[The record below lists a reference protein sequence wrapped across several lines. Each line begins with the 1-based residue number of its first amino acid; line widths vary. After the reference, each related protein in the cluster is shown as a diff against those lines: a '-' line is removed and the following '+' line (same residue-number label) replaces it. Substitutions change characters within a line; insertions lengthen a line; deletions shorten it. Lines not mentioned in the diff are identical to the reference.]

1 MFVRKGACSSC
12 FSGTTRRQ
20 LTMEDGPIEGP
31 GAGLQKRLVYN
42 RLLPYSDQIDDEAA
56 KLLAEIKTN
65 LARSVMLREVKP
77 ATVSWTGHLNNYLK
91 LYGYHFSKKDHVEL
105 VHLLLAL
112 IVIPDLELGII
123 QKLAHTLGLLL
134 KKRELLSREDLSI
147 EWRPLYELYERLLYS
162 PYEHLGMLLLPV
174 NLETNIKQLV
184 RFCRTYFTVE
194 STQEMLDEWEPLMCP
209 FDVTMHKAMAY
220 FELFLPTML
229 PPEQHDRGFKL
240 WFDKFIGLW
249 ENSHNSPVW
258 ENNLVWLFAR
268 LAQNNIGYINWDPY
282 IPTMFTRLLRSFNL
296 PAASGKVQVNR
307 HSNSY
312 DSTPVVNWIASLLGG
327 NSSCQT
333 YVSHLFKAIES
344 FYHPSNNGRWVTKLQ
359 RVLYKLPAE
368 VVRRLHKERYRP
380 PTWEP
385 IPPESHRLTDAEV
398 TSFVESVQPVV
409 LLSMFSKGGSS
420 GAAVALQDLALLR
433 PELVIPP
440 VIERL
445 YSSLETLTEPHRL
458 TAAMHC
464 VLAVARSLVQGGRFF
479 PEGPSHVVPL
489 LNSCLPGIDPNDIRK
504 CIVTFQFI
512 STFATLVPLVD
523 CSKAVSIRTDLTEI
537 EQDVCLATAGFED
550 FVLQLM
556 ERCFS
561 LIENSSLENPTR
573 LDRDTDKM
581 NTEENILEVG
591 LSSTFSSILTQCSP
605 NIFQAALQKLHS
617 FVSNRILETRVSGRY
632 VANLCRC
639 MARVNPNLALAT
651 FVPHFTKLVLALT
664 GSEEVATEEL
674 LDDELLFDLL
684 LLSEMVRCNGKELL
698 PHLPSLRD
706 VLHRTLHLSSRRGY
720 LLASSLLRNILRA
733 CSLVFPLDYRMT
745 AIPWEQCLDFANYL
759 PIREWGRAGDLD
771 HLDIKWHVPTSEE
784 LACVQD
790 LLETFLQPE
799 LQALLAWSRGERT
812 LSREE
817 VQRSLNLV
825 LDCILGAGLVL
836 PLWPGEPI
844 NLLASK
850 VPAHFEY
857 KVYLGIQSVD
867 FKSGENVRQ
876 VIATIM
882 RKVLDHTLETHE
894 DDIKSLC
901 LIIKIYHEL
910 MFFWGIPKDDFD
922 TRWKGFNIVKKGLE
936 NRLARHKQHIR
947 ALLVDRAQLQQ
958 EMRVLSRHLS
968 YFTELH
974 QDLMFDLSRLAT
986 SHYSEVRIQAQEVL
1000 GNCVHSYPGSHTLLL
1015 KGLLQ
1020 LLTPE
1025 RTEVT
1030 HEQFKGALY
1039 TLLGKKQR
1047 TMLVLC
1053 DWPFLGSLWPA
1064 LVGARHS
1071 EKPSII
1077 WLLEHILETLQ
1088 KHLETIQ
1095 LALKVPAS
1103 CLECAQKL
1111 ALAASAEEMSAAV
1124 EAEEQCN
1131 NSAKKEYENLVC
1143 KLVTQVE
1150 SGSLHW
1156 RHYHMALV
1164 MVKLLIRNDVPLPGP
1179 AVHMLVN
1186 HLVHDTL
1193 NVRKVAILGVGTVL
1207 KQLKKKHVKQE
1218 LAEIDQESIELSPTL
1233 TTLVERVGGKRPANL
1248 WLQYNSALRPDT
1260 REQWQKHHFVHKT
1273 HIGFY
1278 RLPQP
1283 FLVYAPEDQQ
1293 PSLDC
1298 TIEEMMPSEAD
1309 IFKAFTSETFVEQLS
1324 KYLSLEERKGHD
1336 RFDAKRFYMFKGLFR
1351 NYGSALLPL
1360 FEKVLLTKIASNQE
1374 SHQRCAL
1381 EILAGLMRGS
1391 KHWGFDKMQ
1400 ELRAVVEPVLRLG
1413 MTAIMPETLPDWG
1426 TCMATISESRD
1437 PNKYHW
1443 FFELLLAEPAKSEE
1457 GSFLQSSRLY
1467 VQLGGL
1473 AQQEWRVCELLEDLL
1488 ERLKP
1493 RLTHSYQNVR
1503 DKIGGLLCNIFLYD
1517 VQLPMFQASLTLVP
1531 RRLRFM
1537 DYVMSVLAPL
1547 TDAASDEPPSNSSTT
1562 NNHRN
1567 DLACHDG
1574 QVTSERKAASRLLQT
1589 VCKWI
1594 LASVS
1599 QSPSAAPPEIFRVV
1613 PVLCQMQSDQTDE
1626 ELQKDCAVALAL
1638 LGNALLPP
1646 ESIRAALATIGE
1658 VIKSPHWHSRAA
1670 SCNLLQFLVF
1680 TNLFTMQSCSE
1691 WRDTV
1696 IGHTLALLKDERL
1709 EVRETASETLGGLLH
1724 CEFLKVTDGLLAVFK
1739 AQCMHKKRTKRA
1751 RSGARTPLEPCD
1763 LIERHAGIL
1772 GLCACVN
1779 AFPYDVPPFMPEV
1792 LVLLGDHL
1800 NEPPPIPATIKKTL
1814 SNFRRTHHDNWRD
1827 HKVKF
1832 TDDQLAVITDLLVSP
1847 SYYA

>member
-1 MFVRKGACSSC
+1 MD
-12 FSGTTRRQ
+12 
-20 LTMEDGPIEGP
+20 DGPVEGP
-31 GAGLQKRLVYN
+31 GRGLQRPLIYN
-42 RLLPYSDQIDDEAA
+42 RLLPYSDHIDDEAA
-56 KLLAEIKTN
+56 KMLAEIKTT

-77 ATVSWTGHLNNYLK
+77 VTVSWTCHLNNYLK
-91 LYGYHFSKKDHVEL
+91 LYGYHFSKEDHVQL
-105 VHLLLAL
+105 VHLLLEL
-112 IVIPDLELGII
+112 IAIPELELGIV
-123 QKLAHTLGLLL
+123 QKLAHTLNLLL

-147 EWRPLYELYERLLYS
+147 DWRPLYELYERLLYS
-162 PYEHLGMLLLPV
+162 PYEHLGMLLLPA
-174 NLETNIKQLV
+174 NLETNLKQLV
-184 RFCRTYFTVE
+184 RCCRTYFTVE
-194 STQEMLDEWEPLMCP
+194 STQEMMDEWEPLMCP

-229 PPEQHDRGFKL
+229 PPEQHDRGFRL

-268 LAQNNIGYINWDPY
+268 LAQNNVGYINWDPY

-312 DSTPVVNWIASLLGG
+312 DSTPVVTWISSLLGG
-327 NSSCQT
+327 GSCCQT

-344 FYHPSNNGRWVTKLQ
+344 FYHPSNNGRWVMKLQ
-359 RVLYKLPAE
+359 RILYKLPAE
-368 VVRRLHKERYRP
+368 VVRRIHRERHKP
-380 PTWEP
+380 PSWEP
-385 IPPESHRLTDAEV
+385 VPPESHRLTDAEV
-398 TSFVESVQPVV
+398 TTFVESVQPVV

-420 GAAVALQDLALLR
+420 GAAVALQDLSLLR

-464 VLAVARSLVQGGRFF
+464 VVAVARSLVRGGRFF
-479 PEGPSHVVPL
+479 AEGPSHVVPL

-523 CSKAVSIRTDLTEI
+523 CSKAVGLRKDLSEV

-556 ERCFS
+556 GRCFS
-561 LIENSSLENPTR
+561 LIENSSLESPTR
-573 LDRDTDKM
+573 LDRDTEKM

-591 LSSTFSSILTQCSP
+591 LASTFSSILTQSSP
-605 NIFQAALQKLHS
+605 EIYKAALKKLHS
-617 FVSNRILETRVSGRY
+617 FVSSRILETRVSGRY

-639 MARVNPNLALAT
+639 MARVNPSLALGT
-651 FVPHFTKLVLALT
+651 FVPHFTKLVMALT
-664 GSEEVATEEL
+664 VSEEVATEEL
-674 LDDELLFDLL
+674 LDDELLFALL
-684 LLSEMVRCNGKELL
+684 LLSEMVRCNGQELL
-698 PHLPSLRD
+698 PHLPSLQE
-706 VLHRTLHLSSRRGY
+706 VLKRTLHLSSRRGY

-733 CSLVFPLDYRMT
+733 CTMVFPLDYRMT
-745 AIPWEQCLDFANYL
+745 ARPWEECVDFANYL
-759 PIREWGRAGDLD
+759 PIREWGQAGDLD
-771 HLDIKWHVPTSEE
+771 HLDIKWHVPSKEE
-784 LACVQD
+784 LACVQE
-790 LLETFLQPE
+790 LLETFLYPE
-799 LQALLAWSRGERT
+799 LQALLLWSRGERS

-836 PLWPGEPI
+836 PMWPGESI
-844 NLLASK
+844 NLLGSK
-850 VPAHFEY
+850 VDVHLEY
-857 KVYLGIQSVD
+857 KVHLGVPSVD

-876 VIATIM
+876 VVATIM
-882 RKVLDHTLETHE
+882 RQVLDHTLETHE

-910 MFFWGIPKDDFD
+910 VFYWGTPKDDFD
-922 TRWKGFNIVKKGLE
+922 TRWKGFNIIKKGLE
-936 NRLARHKQHIR
+936 NRLAKHKQHIR
-947 ALLVDRAQLQQ
+947 ALLVDRAQLQH
-958 EMRVLSRHLS
+958 EMRVLSHYKSL
-968 YFTELH
+968 FTDMH
-974 QDLMFDLSRLAT
+974 RNLMLDLSRLAT

-1000 GNCVHSYPGSHTLLL
+1000 GNCVNSYLGSHSLLL
-1015 KGLLQ
+1015 EGLTQ

-1025 RTEVT
+1025 HPEVT

-1053 DWPFLGSLWPA
+1053 DWPFLGQLWPA

-1088 KHLETIQ
+1088 KHLETMQI
-1095 LALKVPAS
+1095 ALKVPES
-1103 CLECAQKL
+1103 CLKCAERL
-1111 ALAASAEEMSAAV
+1111 SPSATPDEMAAAV

-1131 NSAKKEYENLVC
+1131 DAALKEYENLVC
-1143 KLVTQVE
+1143 KLVSQVE

-1164 MVKLLIRNDVPLPGP
+1164 MVKLLIRTDVPLPTP
-1179 AVHMLVN
+1179 AVRMLVH

-1207 KQLKKKHVKQE
+1207 KQLKREHIKQE
-1218 LAEIDQESIELSPTL
+1218 LPEIDQESLELSPTL
-1233 TTLVERVGGKRPANL
+1233 ATLVERAGGKRPANL
-1248 WLQYNSALRPDT
+1248 WLQYNSARRPDT
-1260 REQWQKHHFVHKT
+1260 QEQWQKQHFVHKT

-1278 RLPQP
+1278 RLPKP
-1283 FLVYAPEDQQ
+1283 FLIYAPDEQQ
-1293 PSLDC
+1293 PSLNR
-1298 TIEEMMPSEAD
+1298 TIEEMSPSEAA
-1309 IFKAFTSETFVEQLS
+1309 IFEAFSSETFVEQLA

-1351 NYGSALLPL
+1351 NYGTAFLPL
-1360 FEKVLLTKIASNQE
+1360 FEKLFLSKISSNQE
-1374 SHQRCAL
+1374 SNQRCAL
-1381 EILAGLMRGS
+1381 EVLAGIMRGS
-1391 KHWGFDKMQ
+1391 KHWVFDKMQ
-1400 ELRAVVEPVLRLG
+1400 ALRAVAEPAIRQG
-1413 MTAIMPETLPDWG
+1413 MTTIMPETLPDWG

-1443 FFELLLAEPAKSEE
+1443 FFELLAEPAKSEE

-1473 AQQEWRVCELLEDLL
+1473 AQQEWRVCELLDEML
-1488 ERLKP
+1488 EGLKP
-1493 RLTHSYQNVR
+1493 RLPHSYQNVR

-1517 VQLPMFQASLTLVP
+1517 VQLPMFQDSLTLVP
-1531 RRLRFM
+1531 RRPRFI
-1537 DYVMSVLAPL
+1537 DYVMSHLTPL
-1547 TDAASDEPPSNSSTT
+1547 LEAATDQQSDAAPVNAT

-1567 DLACHDG
+1567 DDEAPQNG
-1574 QVTSERKAASRLLQT
+1574 SVTPERKAASRLLQT

-1646 ESIRAALATIGE
+1646 ESIRAALATVGE
-1658 VIKSPHWHSRAA
+1658 VVQSPHWHSRAA

-1680 TNLFTMQSCSE
+1680 TNLFTMQSCQE

-1696 IGHTLALLKDERL
+1696 VGHTLALLKDERL
-1709 EVRETASETLGGLLH
+1709 EVRETAGETLGGLLH
-1724 CEFLKVTDGLLAVFK
+1724 CEFLKVTDELLAVFK
-1739 AQCMHKKRTKRA
+1739 AQCMHKKRKKRA
-1751 RSGARTPLEPCD
+1751 GGGARTPLEPCD
-1763 LIERHAGIL
+1763 IIVRHAGIL
-1772 GLCACVN
+1772 GLCACIN
-1779 AFPYDVPPFMPEV
+1779 AYPYDVPPFMPEV

-1800 NEPPPIPATIKKTL
+1800 NEPQPIPATIKKTL